1 MKRIVVVVTI
11 VLLGT
16 AGVLLGQAVR
26 DWRARL
32 GGYNEV
38 PAISTTG
45 RGSFTARIRGEKVN
59 WALRY
64 RSLAGT
70 VTQGHIHFGDE
81 HTNGAIVVFLCT
93 NAGNAPAE
101 VPTPQPCPQ
110 SSPDE
115 AGVVLRGSFTAADV
129 IARPA
134 QGIAAN
140 DFRAVIRAIRN
151 NRAYANV
158 HSSPNFT
165 SGEIRGQLI
174 PLVVEDDEDADED
187 DE

>member
-1 MKRIVVVVTI
+1 VRRIVVVVTI
-11 VLLGT
+11 VLVGT
-16 AGVLLGQAVR
+16 AGALLGQAVR

-32 GGYNEV
+32 SGYNEV
-38 PAISTTG
+38 PAISTPG

-115 AGVVLRGSFTAADV
+115 AGVVLRGTFTAADV

-165 SGEIRGQLI
+165 SGEIRGRLI